1 MANRYW
7 RLREEQNRMQN
18 VQDEKAYDRE
28 INSIYEQAFDEI
40 QDEINSFY
48 GKYARKEGISM
59 AEAKKRVSR
68 LDIEA
73 YERKAARYV
82 AEKNFSDKANEE
94 MRLYNTT
101 MKINRLEMLKS
112 DIALR
117 LTGAADKA
125 DKYSGKVLTEATRKE
140 LERQAGILG
149 STVHSWNTQAAEK
162 IVKSPFRNATYS
174 ERVWNNASTIQYDL
188 EKELRRTLIQGKAMD
203 FSRLGPFAKCKER
216 AKADARR
223 LMKTELTRCRS
234 EAQKAEY
241 EENGFDEYEFM
252 CLGPNPCEICQ
263 GLNGK
268 HFPVK
273 DLTKNM
279 GEFAPPIHPN
289 CRCTTAPW
297 VDEDAYNNWLN
308 VKADGSF
315 SGDFDEK
322 QKDAFTPA
330 KSVKEAEQVACQYFE
345 NDFMD
350 RTFKGK
356 ASYTG
361 ISLEHANQI
370 NRTLE
375 ELTEKYPDAKKI
387 AGIKSI
393 DPSSAKGKKIFTSE
407 DAVMAYDPIQHGVY
421 INRKVLKDSASLA
434 KYNADSS
441 EAWDIVINNLDK
453 LSGTQRQVAQRYKD
467 AGRALVGDGS
477 VKDYL
482 THEYGHHVAWE
493 WLDAKTNNALGV
505 RMNKYAPKLSG
516 YATASKNEYLA
527 ESFVAYNK
535 GELGKIDPEYSKAI
549 RKLNGGNISNTS
561 RNMKPVMVNYSTKNI
576 PTLLLPKNEY
586 AHVMSELNTNLTKEQ
601 LKQPV
606 VLKAIGNYIYTVEIN
621 GFDDYRIIGKREI
634 DI

>member
-7 RLREEQNRMQN
+7 RLREEQNRKQN
-18 VQDEKAYDRE
+18 IQDEKAYDRE

-68 LDIEA
+68 LDIEE

-117 LTGAADKA
+117 LTGAADRA

-162 IVKSPFRNATYS
+162 IVKSPFRNSTYS

-203 FSRLGPFAKCKER
+203 FSRLGPFAKCQER

-223 LMKTELTRCRS
+223 LLKTELVRCRS

-252 CLGPNPCEICQ
+252 CLGANPCEICQ

-268 HFPVK
+268 HFPVR
-273 DLTKNM
+273 DLAKNM

-297 VDEDAYNNWLN
+297 VDEDAYNN
-308 VKADGSF
+308 
-315 SGDFDEK
+315 
-322 QKDAFTPA
+322 
-330 KSVKEAEQVACQYFE
+330 
-345 NDFMD
+345 
-350 RTFKGK
+350 
-356 ASYTG
+356 
-361 ISLEHANQI
+361 
-370 NRTLE
+370 
-375 ELTEKYPDAKKI
+375 
-387 AGIKSI
+387 
-393 DPSSAKGKKIFTSE
+393 
-407 DAVMAYDPIQHGVY
+407 
-421 INRKVLKDSASLA
+421 
-434 KYNADSS
+434 
-441 EAWDIVINNLDK
+441 
-453 LSGTQRQVAQRYKD
+453 
-467 AGRALVGDGS
+467 
-477 VKDYL
+477 
-482 THEYGHHVAWE
+482 

>member
-7 RLREEQNRMQN
+7 RLREEQNRKQN
-18 VQDEKAYDRE
+18 IQDEKAYDRE

-40 QDEINSFY
+40 QDEINLFY

-68 LDIEA
+68 LDIEE

-149 STVHSWNTQAAEK
+149 GTVHASNTQMAEK
-162 IVKSPFRNATYS
+162 IVKSPFRTATYS

-203 FSRLGPFAKCKER
+203 FSRLGPFAKCQER

-223 LMKTELTRCRS
+223 LLKTELVRCRS

-252 CLGPNPCEICQ
+252 CLGSHPCEICQ

-268 HFPVK
+268 HFPVR
-273 DLTKNM
+273 DLAKNM

-297 VDEDAYNNWLN
+297 VDEDAYNDWLN
-308 VKADGSF
+308 AKADGSF
-315 SGDFDEK
+315 SGGFDEW
-322 QKDAFTPA
+322 
-330 KSVKEAEQVACQYFE
+330 
-345 NDFMD
+345 
-350 RTFKGK
+350 
-356 ASYTG
+356 
-361 ISLEHANQI
+361 
-370 NRTLE
+370 
-375 ELTEKYPDAKKI
+375 
-387 AGIKSI
+387 KSI
-393 DPSSAKGKKIFTSE
+393 SIAAP
-407 DAVMAYDPIQHGVY
+407 P
-421 INRKVLKDSASLA
+421 
-434 KYNADSS
+434 
-441 EAWDIVINNLDK
+441 
-453 LSGTQRQVAQRYKD
+453 GTRSYR
-467 AGRALVGDGS
+467 RS
-477 VKDYL
+477 
-482 THEYGHHVAWE
+482 
-493 WLDAKTNNALGV
+493 
-505 RMNKYAPKLSG
+505 
-516 YATASKNEYLA
+516 
-527 ESFVAYNK
+527 
-535 GELGKIDPEYSKAI
+535 
-549 RKLNGGNISNTS
+549 
-561 RNMKPVMVNYSTKNI
+561 
-576 PTLLLPKNEY
+576 
-586 AHVMSELNTNLTKEQ
+586 
-601 LKQPV
+601 
-606 VLKAIGNYIYTVEIN
+606 LKAIAEGRAGLSKARRKILEKVPEQNTYARFERDKITNHDLAYLSAATGDEFALFRSKREDILIHGYRLTCNPPEEELNQEIIN
-621 GFDDYRIIGKREI
+621 RGYEFVAHTHTDGGALESSSQDRKTLKILGQEKSIIIGIDGVEREFGPEEI
-634 DI
+634 I

>member
-7 RLREEQNRMQN
+7 RLREERNRKQNI
-18 VQDEKAYDRE
+18 QDEKAYDRE

-117 LTGAADKA
+117 LTGAADRA

-223 LMKTELTRCRS
+223 LLKTELVRCRS

-252 CLGPNPCEICQ
+252 CLGANPCEICQ

-268 HFPVK
+268 HFPVR
-273 DLTKNM
+273 DLAKNM

-297 VDEDAYNNWLN
+297 VDEGAYNGWLN
-308 VKADGSF
+308 SGAAKNGVDFVDFKELYSEGPGDVTFDNGYNMKSKRNANDIEQAYWLANTFGGNVRVLQRSFSQQTPDYEWNEKYWDLKTPQSTNGSDKLVHHGLHQIEKKPGGILVDCSDSKADTKKVIEIVKARLKR
-315 SGDFDEK
+315 SGK
-322 QKDAFTPA
+322 SKD
-330 KSVKEAEQVACQYFE
+330 
-345 NDFMD
+345 
-350 RTFKGK
+350 
-356 ASYTG
+356 
-361 ISLEHANQI
+361 I
-370 NRTLE
+370 
-375 ELTEKYPDAKKI
+375 
-387 AGIKSI
+387 
-393 DPSSAKGKKIFTSE
+393 
-407 DAVMAYDPIQHGVY
+407 
-421 INRKVLKDSASLA
+421 
-434 KYNADSS
+434 
-441 EAWDIVINNLDK
+441 
-453 LSGTQRQVAQRYKD
+453 
-467 AGRALVGDGS
+467 
-477 VKDYL
+477 
-482 THEYGHHVAWE
+482 
-493 WLDAKTNNALGV
+493 
-505 RMNKYAPKLSG
+505 
-516 YATASKNEYLA
+516 
-527 ESFVAYNK
+527 
-535 GELGKIDPEYSKAI
+535 
-549 RKLNGGNISNTS
+549 
-561 RNMKPVMVNYSTKNI
+561 
-576 PTLLLPKNEY
+576 
-586 AHVMSELNTNLTKEQ
+586 
-601 LKQPV
+601 
-606 VLKAIGNYIYTVEIN
+606 
-621 GFDDYRIIGKREI
+621 RIIIKEGVEVVCILK
-634 DI
+634 

>member
-7 RLREEQNRMQN
+7 RLREEQNRKQN
-18 VQDEKAYDRE
+18 IQDEKAYDRE

-40 QDEINSFY
+40 QDEINLFY

-68 LDIEA
+68 LDIEE

-149 STVHSWNTQAAEK
+149 GTVHASNTQMAEK

-203 FSRLGPFAKCKER
+203 FSRLGPFAKCQER

-223 LMKTELTRCRS
+223 LLKTELVRCRS

-252 CLGPNPCEICQ
+252 CLGSHPCEICQ

-268 HFPVK
+268 HFPVR
-273 DLTKNM
+273 DLAKNM

-297 VDEDAYNNWLN
+297 VDEEAYNDWLN
-308 VKADGSF
+308 AKADGSF
-315 SGDFDEK
+315 SGGFDEWK
-322 QKDAFTPA
+322 QIDKIGVIRFSGAYTDVNDPMFEKRNAAGERIYAEIRNRKRQFEIEAVA
-330 KSVKEAEQVACQYFE
+330 KNSGFSIEEVDIIFSHIFEKEHLFE
-345 NDFMD
+345 NG
-350 RTFKGK
+350 RIGK
-356 ASYTG
+356 FDSDYYMAQSWLRLREGKY
-361 ISLEHANQI
+361 IQEHDI
-370 NRTLE
+370 VLLHHELE
-375 ELTEKYPDAKKI
+375 EAKI
-387 AGIKSI
+387 
-393 DPSSAKGKKIFTSE
+393 
-407 DAVMAYDPIQHGVY
+407 M
-421 INRKVLKDSASLA
+421 
-434 KYNADSS
+434 NADVDVPY
-441 EAWDIVINNLDK
+441 EKAHNEVNKIWN
-453 LSGTQRQVAQRYKD
+453 YK
-467 AGRALVGDGS
+467 RAL
-477 VKDYL
+477 L
-482 THEYGHHVAWE
+482 
-493 WLDAKTNNALGV
+493 
-505 RMNKYAPKLSG
+505 
-516 YATASKNEYLA
+516 EYLKSHEA
-527 ESFVAYNK
+527 
-535 GELGKIDPEYSKAI
+535 
-549 RKLNGGNISNTS
+549 
-561 RNMKPVMVNYSTKNI
+561 
-576 PTLLLPKNEY
+576 
-586 AHVMSELNTNLTKEQ
+586 
-601 LKQPV
+601 
-606 VLKAIGNYIYTVEIN
+606 
-621 GFDDYRIIGKREI
+621 
-634 DI
+634 